1 MYKISQYTLNT
12 YFVVFKFDMTIIA
25 NCKLN
30 CHLCF
35 QIPILVILKPLLTF
49 YIIGTEALDKFMF
62 YIIGTEALD
71 KFMFYI
77 IGTEALSTEDFFLDK
92 DKAYSDM
99 QGYKNSKLCN
109 VLMTQSLAKQLD
121 GTNVTC
127 ICVCPGKIICH

>member
-35 QIPILVILKPLLTF
+35 QIPILVILKPFLTF

-127 ICVCPGKIICH
+127 NCVCPGKIICH

>member
-1 MYKISQYTLNT
+1 MFYIKSSEALD
-12 YFVVFKFDMTIIA
+12 KFM
-25 NCKLN
+25 
-30 CHLCF
+30 
-35 QIPILVILKPLLTF
+35 F

-127 ICVCPGKIICH
+127 NCVCPGKIICH

>member
-1 MYKISQYTLNT
+1 
-12 YFVVFKFDMTIIA
+12 MTIIV
-25 NCKLN
+25 NYKLS
-30 CHLCF
+30 CPLCF
-35 QIPILVILKPLLTF
+35 QIPILVILKPFLTF
-49 YIIGTEALDKFMF
+49 LILWLFVF
-62 YIIGTEALD
+62 YVSCIRLWQID

-109 VLMTQSLAKQLD
+109 VLMTHSLAKQLD

-127 ICVCPGKIICH
+127 NCVCPGKIIYIIR

>member
-1 MYKISQYTLNT
+1 
-12 YFVVFKFDMTIIA
+12 
-25 NCKLN
+25 
-30 CHLCF
+30 
-35 QIPILVILKPLLTF
+35 
-49 YIIGTEALDKFMF
+49 MF

-121 GTNVTC
+121 GQVTLVPSSC
-127 ICVCPGKIICH
+127 LTRGVNLSNDI